1 MFVLPPFSSPD
12 EPRHYISS
20 YKMSSTLLLKEAVN
34 QEGNVLI
41 RAGDNASEIG
51 TIPDLTTYSFISD
64 QLFSKDTSTLI
75 TTSSEDPVDMSP
87 IVYIP
92 QTLGIMMAR
101 LLNLGYVPLLFFGR
115 LFNLLAYAAIVYY
128 AIKIIPFGKMILFSV
143 SLLPMTLEQISS
155 FSYDNV
161 TMALSFFYVSYCL
174 YLSHTKRSIEKKD
187 VAILMA
193 TAVILAPFKLVY
205 VLLAFTCLIIP
216 LEKFGGKLKYLQAT
230 GAICFAA
237 LVSLVVFNLTNL
249 TSAVVNSKGVVGNGI
264 PSLTVSFLLSNPVH
278 ALNLIFQTFKDKS
291 DFYLTSMLGNQ
302 LGWLEINVPL
312 VLISGFAVIL
322 LLSCLRLETE
332 KGLKKGQK
340 LWCLAIITGI
350 IGLVILSMVGHT
362 PINYHAIEG
371 VQGRYFLPIL
381 PLALLIISNSKVVI
395 TENIDKYMI
404 SGLVL
409 LQSLTI
415 LNVFEI
421 IVGR

>member
-1 MFVLPPFSSPD
+1 
-12 EPRHYISS
+12 
-20 YKMSSTLLLKEAVN
+20 
-34 QEGNVLI
+34 
-41 RAGDNASEIG
+41 
-51 TIPDLTTYSFISD
+51 
-64 QLFSKDTSTLI
+64 
-75 TTSSEDPVDMSP
+75 
-87 IVYIP
+87 
-92 QTLGIMMAR
+92 
-101 LLNLGYVPLLFFGR
+101 
-115 LFNLLAYAAIVYY
+115 
-128 AIKIIPFGKMILFSV
+128 
-143 SLLPMTLEQISS
+143 
-155 FSYDNV
+155 
-161 TMALSFFYVSYCL
+161 
-174 YLSHTKRSIEKKD
+174 
-187 VAILMA
+187 
-193 TAVILAPFKLVY
+193 
-205 VLLAFTCLIIP
+205 
-216 LEKFGGKLKYLQAT
+216 
-230 GAICFAA
+230 
-237 LVSLVVFNLTNL
+237 
-249 TSAVVNSKGVVGNGI
+249 
-264 PSLTVSFLLSNPVH
+264 
-278 ALNLIFQTFKDKS
+278 
-291 DFYLTSMLGNQ
+291 MLGNQ

-404 SGLVL
+404 RGLVL